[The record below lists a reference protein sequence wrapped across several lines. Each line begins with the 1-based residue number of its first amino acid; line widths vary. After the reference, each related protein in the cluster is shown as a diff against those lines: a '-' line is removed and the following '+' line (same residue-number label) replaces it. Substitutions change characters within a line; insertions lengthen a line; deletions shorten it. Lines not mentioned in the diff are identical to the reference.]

1 VIQLRGVERSDL
13 DALFALDRQCFRPG
27 IAYSKS
33 ELRYYLSHPCSFSF
47 VAEDE
52 AHTILGFAIAESHL
66 EDGIRAG
73 HIITIDIAPAARRLG
88 LGRLLMEALLVRLH
102 SIGTSIVKLEV
113 AVDNEGA
120 QTFYRKLGFFETG
133 RIRGFYMG
141 KLDALVM
148 EAQIMEAQVQK
159 P

>member
-1 VIQLRGVERSDL
+1 VIQLRGVERADL

-33 ELRYYLSHPCSFSF
+33 ELRYYLSHPYSFSF

-52 AHTILGFAIAESHL
+52 SHTILGFAIAESRL
-66 EDGIRAG
+66 EAGIRAG

-88 LGRLLMEALLVRLH
+88 VGRLLMEALLERLR
-102 SIGTSIVKLEV
+102 STGTVIVKLEV
-113 AVDNEGA
+113 AVDNVGA
-120 QTFYRKLGFFETG
+120 QAFYRKLGFSETG

-148 EAQIMEAQVQK
+148 EAQL
-159 P
+159 